1 MENKDNKVETK
12 PKKDACSFCGRK
24 KDAKLNMIVS
34 PDGEAVLCEDCAK
47 IVSRLF
53 EEKDYIDNGEKELM
67 LPTPIE
73 IKKQLDDY
81 VIGQNDAKKVL
92 SVAVYNH
99 YKRINYNIRS
109 LKQRKSTLQ
118 NKLDTVPEKVE
129 LEKSNVLMM
138 GPTGS
143 GKTLIARTLAKILD
157 VPFATADATTLTEA
171 GYVGDDVENIL
182 LKLVKNANYNLHKA
196 EMGIVYIDEVDKI
209 AKKSENMSITRDVS
223 GEGVQQSLLK
233 ILEGTI
239 ANIPPQGGRKHPQ
252 QECIPLDT
260 TNILFILGGAFV
272 GLEDIIA
279 KRVSTSGLGFG
290 SKVHSSKEK
299 QSAEM
304 LKKCEPQDLVKY
316 GLIPEFIGRMPV
328 MISLENL
335 DEESLVKIL
344 TKPKNALIKQYQ
356 SLLKMDGIKLTFSD
370 EAIRFYASKAIE
382 LKTGARG
389 LRSIVENSMMDL
401 MFNSPSDKTIIGI
414 NMVVK
419 DGKVVGEVQNGV
431 EEVSV

>member
-1 MENKDNKVETK
+1 MNKDENNNKQTK
-12 PKKDACSFCGRK
+12 VIKDKCSFCGRK
-24 KDAKLNMIVS
+24 KEGNLNMIAS
-34 PDGEAVLCEDCAK
+34 PDGEAIVCEDCAK
-47 IVSRLF
+47 IVTRLF
-53 EEKDYIDNGEKELM
+53 EEKDYIENGEEELK
-67 LPTPIE
+67 LPKPIE
-73 IKKQLDDY
+73 IKKLLDDY
-81 VIGQNDAKKVL
+81 IVGQNEAKKIL

-99 YKRINYNIRS
+99 YKRINYNIVS
-109 LKQRKSTLQ
+109 KKNRKKSILNKSSESTE
-118 NKLDTVPEKVE
+118 TVE

-182 LKLVKNANYNLHKA
+182 LKLVKNANYNLRKA
-196 EMGIVYIDEVDKI
+196 EMGIIYVDEVDKI

-233 ILEGTI
+233 ILEGTV

-279 KRVSTSGLGFG
+279 KRVSTSSLGFG
-290 SKVHSSKEK
+290 SKVHTSKEK
-299 QSAEM
+299 QVANM

-316 GLIPEFIGRMPV
+316 GLIPEFIGRMPIL
-328 MISLENL
+328 ISLENL
-335 DEESLVKIL
+335 DEDSLMKIL

-356 SLLKMDGIKLTFSD
+356 SLFKMDNVKLSFSE
-370 EAIRFYASKAIE
+370 EAIRLYAKKAIE

-389 LRSIVENSMMDL
+389 LRSIVENSMMNV
-401 MFNSPSDKTIIGI
+401 MFELPSEQNVLEV
-414 NMVVK
+414 NMEVEN
-419 DGKVVGEVQNGV
+419 GKVVPRIVYAEK
-431 EEVSV
+431 SVG